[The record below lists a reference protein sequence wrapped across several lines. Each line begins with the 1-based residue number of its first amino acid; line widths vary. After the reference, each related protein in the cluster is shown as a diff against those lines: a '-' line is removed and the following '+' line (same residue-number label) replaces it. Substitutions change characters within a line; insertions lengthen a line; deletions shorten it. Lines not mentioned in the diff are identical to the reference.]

1 MVVATDVLYSF
12 SSIRRMIA
20 LQMSK
25 LRPDGCQEIGDRHG
39 MLDGAAE
46 SHIPLHVKPMHFQM
60 RLVSHRGKFVH
71 A

>member
-1 MVVATDVLYSF
+1 MIVAADVLYGY
-12 SSIRRMIA
+12 SSTRRKIA

-46 SHIPLHVKPMHFQM
+46 SHIPLHVYFQM
-60 RLVSHRGKFVH
+60 GLVSHRGIFLH
-71 A
+71 E